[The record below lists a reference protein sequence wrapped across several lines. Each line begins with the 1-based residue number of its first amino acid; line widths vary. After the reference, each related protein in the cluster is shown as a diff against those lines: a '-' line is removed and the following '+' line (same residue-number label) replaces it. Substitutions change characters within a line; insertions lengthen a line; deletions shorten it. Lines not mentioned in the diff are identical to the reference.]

1 MEQKKKIYKNK
12 TGLEYDSRTR
22 QEVYNDLKKVN
33 DDVSLSIYSI
43 TDPET
48 GFSALSGKSLSK
60 TIMCNENGYYP
71 IIVSDRYGFNNP
83 DYEWNKKTQ
92 DILII
97 GTPAYGVCVTDQR
110 YCFVIRKKKEV
121 LFSGLT
127 SERPKRIVIKEYS
140 TQKLIWSDGFIMR
153 EMI

>member
-97 GTPAYGVCVTDQR
+97 GDSFAYGACVNRPNDIAS
-110 YCFVIRKKKEV
+110 VIRKKTKKCY
-121 LFSGLT
+121 FSGLT
-127 SERPKRIVIKEYS
+127 SERSSKRIGLYQKEYS
-140 TQKLIWSDGFIMR
+140 IQS
-153 EMI
+153 